1 MTETFESLRPYLFGL
16 AYRALGSRADA
27 EDVVQDA
34 FLRWQS
40 SDIDRVESPKAFLTT
55 VVARL
60 SLDQLKAARRKREE
74 YFGIWLPEPLMA
86 GVTLTEVTP
95 EESAVMA
102 ESLSTAFLF
111 VLESL
116 GPDERVAFLL
126 HDVFGYEYEEVSA
139 ILQSSEVNCRQL
151 VSRARKHV
159 RERRPRFRVSPE
171 KQQSMLREF
180 LDACVNSDLSR
191 LMTMLRDDAVSFS
204 DGGGKALAAVNPI
217 EGADRVARFFVG
229 IAQKVPPD
237 FDWKIEDSSGVP
249 SLLLLSGGK
258 VVSLI
263 TFDLDEDGRIAWV
276 LVQRNPDKLPKFA
289 VN

>member
-1 MTETFESLRPYLFGL
+1 MTAETFESLRPYLFGL

-40 SDIDRVESPKAFLTT
+40 TDVDRVESPKAFLTT

-60 SLDQLKAARRKREE
+60 SLDQLKEARRKREE
-74 YFGIWLPEPLMA
+74 YFGVWLPEPVMTGA
-86 GVTLTEVTP
+86 SP
-95 EESAVMA
+95 EENAAMA

-126 HDVFGYEYEEVSA
+126 HDVFGYEYEEIA
-139 ILQSSEVNCRQL
+139 AMLQTSEANCRQL

-159 RERRPRFRVSPE
+159 RDRRPRFRVSPE

-180 LDACVNSDLSR
+180 LDACLNSDVSR

-204 DGGGKALAAVNPI
+204 DGGGKAAAAVNPI
-217 EGADRVARFFVG
+217 QGADRVARFFIG
-229 IAQKVPPD
+229 ITQKVPPD
-237 FDWKIEDSSGVP
+237 LEWRIEDSGGVP
-249 SLLLLSGGK
+249 SLLLLTGGK

-263 TFDLDEDGRIAWV
+263 TFDLDEEGRIAWV
-276 LVQRNPDKLPKFA
+276 LVQRNPDKLP
-289 VN
+289 VLPVH